1 MTKNPL
7 SFLFAGFRYL
17 LHCFS
22 AGRLFDRCRFGRL
35 SRRIFWETAAADAV
49 VLLLTFFVPLEIAYR
64 LQLEPESLFLRVW
77 LCTWLILFAV
87 LSVCL
92 FRAARRRLHDSR
104 YERNTVAAHFCT
116 GCRLAAYGVFS
127 CGAVGRIQPLGP
139 NIKNRGS
146 DRAFPRFIFF

>member
-17 LHCFS
+17 LHGFS

-92 FRAARRRLHDSR
+92 FRAARRRLHDAGMSGIR
-104 YERNTVAAHFCT
+104 LLLTFVPVVGWLLTAYF
-116 GCRLAAYGVFS
+116 LAAPSAGFNRWD
-127 CGAVGRIQPLGP
+127 RI
-139 NIKNRGS
+139 
-146 DRAFPRFIFF
+146 

>member
-22 AGRLFDRCRFGRL
+22 A
-35 SRRIFWETAAADAV
+35 RRIFWETAAADAV

-92 FRAARRRLHDSR
+92 FRAARRRLHDAGMSGIR
-104 YERNTVAAHFCT
+104 LLLIFVPVVGWLLTAYF
-116 GCRLAAYGVFS
+116 LAAPSAGFNRWD
-127 CGAVGRIQPLGP
+127 RI
-139 NIKNRGS
+139 
-146 DRAFPRFIFF
+146 

>member
-7 SFLFAGFRYL
+7 SFLLAGFRYL

-64 LQLEPESLFLRVW
+64 L
-77 LCTWLILFAV
+77 FAV

-92 FRAARRRLHDSR
+92 FRAARRRLHDAGMSGIR
-104 YERNTVAAHFCT
+104 LLLIFVPVVGWLLTAYF
-116 GCRLAAYGVFS
+116 LAAPSAGFNRWD
-127 CGAVGRIQPLGP
+127 RI
-139 NIKNRGS
+139 
-146 DRAFPRFIFF
+146 

>member
-1 MTKNPL
+1 MTKIPL

-92 FRAARRRLHDSR
+92 FRAARRRLHD
-104 YERNTVAAHFCT
+104 A
-116 GCRLAAYGVFS
+116 G
-127 CGAVGRIQPLGP
+127 
-139 NIKNRGS
+139 IKNRGS

>member
-17 LHCFS
+17 LHGFS

-77 LCTWLILFAV
+77 LCTWLIF
-87 LSVCL
+87 
-92 FRAARRRLHDSR
+92 
-104 YERNTVAAHFCT
+104 
-116 GCRLAAYGVFS
+116 LAAPSAGFNRWD
-127 CGAVGRIQPLGP
+127 RI
-139 NIKNRGS
+139 
-146 DRAFPRFIFF
+146 

>member
-92 FRAARRRLHDSR
+92 FSLKAVKSTLKGFAHRTASR
-104 YERNTVAAHFCT
+104 MPD
-116 GCRLAAYGVFS
+116 LAWLF
-127 CGAVGRIQPLGP
+127 R
-139 NIKNRGS
+139 
-146 DRAFPRFIFF
+146 

>member
-49 VLLLTFFVPLEIAYR
+49 VLLLTFFVPLYVAY
-64 LQLEPESLFLRVW
+64 F
-77 LCTWLILFAV
+77 
-87 LSVCL
+87 VC
-92 FRAARRRLHDSR
+92 RALGLPFQSGK
-104 YERNTVAAHFCT
+104 TTAA
-116 GCRLAAYGVFS
+116 
-127 CGAVGRIQPLGP
+127 
-139 NIKNRGS
+139 
-146 DRAFPRFIFF
+146 

>member
-1 MTKNPL
+1 M
-7 SFLFAGFRYL
+7 
-17 LHCFS
+17 
-22 AGRLFDRCRFGRL
+22 

-92 FRAARRRLHDSR
+92 FRAARRRLHDAGMSGIR
-104 YERNTVAAHFCT
+104 LLLIFVPVVGWLLTAYF
-116 GCRLAAYGVFS
+116 LAAPSAGFNRWD
-127 CGAVGRIQPLGP
+127 RI
-139 NIKNRGS
+139 
-146 DRAFPRFIFF
+146 

>member
-7 SFLFAGFRYL
+7 SFLFVGFRYL

-22 AGRLFDRCRFGRL
+22 ASRLFDRCRFGRL

-92 FRAARRRLHDSR
+92 FRAARRRLHDAGMSGENSYLR
-104 YERNTVAAHFCT
+104 ERCSQTREHPDSYLRERCANIVDSV
-116 GCRLAAYGVFS
+116 RSLA
-127 CGAVGRIQPLGP
+127 
-139 NIKNRGS
+139 
-146 DRAFPRFIFF
+146 